1 VPQRI
6 HEKPQHHWRGAG
18 VFIPGHRV
26 ASTLAG
32 ASAYPAR
39 AALVM
44 ESTGATANAG
54 VSIVGDVTAADA
66 ARR

>member
-1 VPQRI
+1 MPQRI
-6 HEKPQHHWRGAG
+6 REKPQHHWRGAG

-39 AALVM
+39 AALVV
-44 ESTGATANAG
+44 GTANAG

-66 ARR
+66 ARQ